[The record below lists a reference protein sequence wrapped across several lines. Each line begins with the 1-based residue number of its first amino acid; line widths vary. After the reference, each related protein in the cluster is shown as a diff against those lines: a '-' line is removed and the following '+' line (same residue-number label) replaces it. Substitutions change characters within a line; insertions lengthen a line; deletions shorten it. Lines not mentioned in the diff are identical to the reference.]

1 MDYLKDLTIEDQ
13 VYKGDGFSNKLPT
26 GILTLDVALGGGIPL
41 NGSIIEVFGEESSGK
56 TTLSYRFCKR
66 CTESDGGYV
75 TWVDSELSYDA
86 GWASIQGVNVERI
99 IPYRPP
105 YMEAAN
111 NIILEDI
118 KKYKEVFLPWLVN
131 PKWRPSQAQADS
143 AGLGVSNLEGIKA
156 HMIDLAPPHIIVWDS
171 LAASPVKS
179 VAEEGADF
187 AQGMAR
193 IA

>member
-1 MDYLKDLTIEDQ
+1 MYSSDLTKLVQEGQ
-13 VYKGDGFSNKLPT
+13 VYTGTGFNCKLPS
-26 GILTLDVALGGGIPL
+26 GIITLDIALGGGIPL
-41 NGSIIEVFGEESSGK
+41 NGSIIELYGEESSGK

-66 CTESDGGYV
+66 CTETDGGYV

-86 GWASIQGVNVERI
+86 SWATIQGVNVERI

-118 KKYKEVFLPWLVN
+118 KKYKEVFLPWLVDS
-131 PKWRPSQAQADS
+131 KWKPTKDLCDS
-143 AGLGVSNLEGIKA
+143 LQTSNVDEIKSY
-156 HMIDLAPPHIIVWDS
+156 MIDHAPPHIIVWDS
-171 LAASPVKS
+171 LAAAPVKS

-187 AQGMAR
+187 ASGMA
-193 IA
+193 